1 MKRVNKYI
9 YGYNLQSNYGQGWET
24 ECFEYTLKEA
34 RQQLRTYRENSPYP
48 VRIVGAREPNGC
60 SCRWACGC
68 RARIVGAR

>member
-34 RQQLRTYRENSPYP
+34 RQQLRAYRENSPYP
-48 VRIVGAREPNGC
+48 VRIVGAREPNPEHLIE
-60 SCRWACGC
+60 SLKKQIKQER
-68 RARIVGAR
+68 

>member
-9 YGYNLQSNYGQGWET
+9 YGYKLQSNYGQGWET

-48 VRIVGAREPNGC
+48 VRIVGAREPNPEYLIE
-60 SCRWACGC
+60 SLKKQIKQER
-68 RARIVGAR
+68 